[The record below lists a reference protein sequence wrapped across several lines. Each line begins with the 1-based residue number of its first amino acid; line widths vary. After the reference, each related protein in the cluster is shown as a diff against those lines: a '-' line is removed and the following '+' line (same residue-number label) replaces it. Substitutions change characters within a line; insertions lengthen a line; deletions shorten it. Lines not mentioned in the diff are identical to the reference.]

1 MQSSLYAGFKVIEN
15 NQEATMTSLEVVE
28 LVNKFRKEE
37 GNETELLHKN
47 FLASTKKEVATLE
60 NLGIEAGL
68 NFKLGT
74 YIDKNNQERPCY
86 KMNKAGI
93 MQMLNKESAL
103 VRYKTQEYIEALES
117 KLKQDPFEGL
127 SEEMKALLMH
137 DKKIQAVE
145 KEVKKVDK
153 KFDDLPLFQ
162 TDLKLLK
169 KLVNQKVVPLLGGKK
184 SPAYKTMSKK
194 VFSDIYRQIHREF
207 GVTGCEEIKRTDLE
221 LVKYVIGEYELPM
234 VLETNINMM
243 NSQMA
248 FV

>member
-1 MQSSLYAGFKVIEN
+1 MQEIIKIEN
-15 NQEATMTSLEVVE
+15 VE
-28 LVNKFRKEE
+28 GDLRVSSRLIAEHFEKEHRNVLQSIE
-37 GNETELLHKN
+37 EI
-47 FLASTKKEVATLE
+47 KKGVAEKSADL
-60 NLGIEAGL
+60 
-68 NFKLGT
+68 F
-74 YIDKNNQERPCY
+74 
-86 KMNKAGI
+86 
-93 MQMLNKESAL
+93 KESKYQHQQNKQWYKEYLMTRDGFTLLAMGFTGKKAL
-103 VRYKTQEYIEALES
+103 DWKLKYIEAFNQMGE
-117 KLKQDPFEGL
+117 KLRNDSQYQYENL
-127 SEEMKALLMH
+127 STEMKALLMH

-184 SPAYKTMSKK
+184 SPAYKAMSKK

-221 LVKYVIGEYELPM
+221 LVKAVIGEYELPM